1 MLWREMRPGH
11 RKLLRG
17 GTQGQGVVRHV
28 KRLSQNT
35 GKGSYASLVTLHMR
49 FDDGTDVTVDRVVEV
64 GVLRLPRPG
73 DIVPVR
79 FDPKDHRRLEVDVP
93 AIRDRREHATQVA
106 EAAAVAEAE
115 EAVSPTPSRPDS

>member
-1 MLWREMRPGH
+1 MPPGPHRLAERRRVGH
-11 RKLLRG
+11 RRLLQLR
-17 GTQGQGVVRHV
+17 
-28 KRLSQNT
+28 QNT
-35 GKGSYASLVTLHMR
+35 GKGSYASVVTLHMC

-73 DIVPVR
+73 DIIPVR

-93 AIRDRREHATQVA
+93 AIRDRKEHATQAA

-115 EAVSPTPSRPDS
+115 GAVSPTPSRPDS